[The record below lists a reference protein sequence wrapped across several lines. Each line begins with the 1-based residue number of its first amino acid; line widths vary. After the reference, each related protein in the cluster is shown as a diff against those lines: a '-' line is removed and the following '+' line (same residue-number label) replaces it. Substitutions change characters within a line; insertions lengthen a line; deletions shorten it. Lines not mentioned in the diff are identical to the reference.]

1 MDFDVNL
8 IRQQFPILS
17 EATVHG
23 KPLVYFDNAATTQKP
38 SSVIEAISHYYR
50 TENANVHR
58 GVHDLSQRATLNF
71 ENTRNELARYLGNI
85 DPKTII
91 FTKGTTE
98 SINLVAHSYPIAFLK
113 PGDAILITEMEHH
126 ANIVPWQMACERHGL
141 ELLVLPITEKGEW
154 DLNQLPALLEK
165 NVKFIACS
173 WVSNALGTIN
183 PIQTM
188 VDAARKIGAKILVD
202 GAQAVGHFKI
212 DFKSLDADFFVFS
225 AHKMFGPTGLGF
237 LIGKEELLD
246 QMPPYQT
253 GGEMI
258 QEVTFEKTTF
268 NGLPF
273 KFETGTPAIAEV
285 IAFQKSL
292 QFLNT
297 ISLEKAHQHESMLLK
312 KATDGLKEIP
322 EVVFFGT
329 SEQKV
334 SVLSFNLI
342 GVHPFDVGTILD
354 QRGIAIRTGH
364 HCTQPIMQK
373 FKVPGMCRAS
383 FSIYNTI
390 EEVDYFI
397 ESVKKAAKMLCS

>member
-38 SSVIEAISHYYR
+38 QSVIDAISHYYR

-58 GVHDLSQRATLNF
+58 GVHDLSQRATQNF

-98 SINLVAHSYPIAFLK
+98 SINLVAHSYPMAFLK
-113 PGDAILITEMEHH
+113 SGDSILITEMEHH

-141 ELLVLPITEKGEW
+141 NLKVLPINEKGEW
-154 DLNQLPALLEK
+154 DLDFLPKLLEE

-188 VDAARKIGAKILVD
+188 IDAARKIGAKILVD
-202 GAQAVGHFKI
+202 GAQAVGHFKV
-212 DFKSLDADFFVFS
+212 DLKSLDADFFVFS

-237 LIGKEELLD
+237 LVGKEELLQ

-297 ISLEKAHQHESMLLK
+297 ISLEKAHQHESLLLK
-312 KATDGLKEIP
+312 RATDGLNEIP
-322 EVVFFGT
+322 EIVFFGT
-329 SEQKV
+329 SDQKV
-334 SVLSFNLI
+334 SVLSFNLK

-383 FSIYNTI
+383 FSLYNTI
-390 EEVDYFI
+390 EEVDFFI
-397 ESVKKAAKMLCS
+397 ESVRKAAKMLCS

>member
-38 SSVIEAISHYYR
+38 SSVIDAISHYYR

-285 IAFQKSL
+285 ISFQKSL

-312 KATDGLKEIP
+312 RATDGLKEIP

>member
-1 MDFDVNL
+1 MNFDVNL

-38 SSVIEAISHYYR
+38 TSVIDAISHYYR

-154 DLNQLPALLEK
+154 DLDQLPALLEK

-297 ISLEKAHQHESMLLK
+297 ISLEKTHQHESMLLK
-312 KATDGLKEIP
+312 RATDGLKEIP

>member
-154 DLNQLPALLEK
+154 DLDQLPALLEK

-258 QEVTFEKTTF
+258 LEVTFEKTTF

-312 KATDGLKEIP
+312 RATDGLKEIP

>member
-1 MDFDVNL
+1 MPFDVHQ
-8 IRQQFPILS
+8 IREQFPLLS
-17 EATVHG
+17 EASVHG
-23 KPLVYFDNAATTQKP
+23 KPLVYLDNAATTQKP
-38 SSVIEAISHYYR
+38 KAVINALSNYYR
-50 TENANVHR
+50 TLNANVHR
-58 GVHDLSQRATLNF
+58 GVHDLSQRATQEF

-98 SINLVAHSYPIAFLK
+98 SINLVAHSYPLAFLK

-126 ANIVPWQMACERHGL
+126 ANIVPWQMACERHCL
-141 ELLVLPITEKGEW
+141 ELVVLPITEKGEW
-154 DLNQLPALLEK
+154 DLDQLPALLEK

-173 WVSNALGTIN
+173 WVSNTLGTIN
-183 PIQTM
+183 PIETM
-188 VDAARKIGAKILVD
+188 VEAARKVGAKILVD
-202 GAQAVGHFKI
+202 GAQAVGHFSVDLTTL
-212 DFKSLDADFFVFS
+212 DFDFFVFS

-237 LIGKEELLD
+237 LVGKEHILEK
-246 QMPPYQT
+246 MPPYQT

-258 QEVTFEKTTF
+258 QEVTFKKTTF

-285 IAFQKSL
+285 IAFQESINFMRLHEEKETL
-292 QFLNT
+292 EHEKMLFQRAMQGLN
-297 ISLEKAHQHESMLLK
+297 
-312 KATDGLKEIP
+312 EIP
-322 EVVFFGT
+322 EIEFFGT

-334 SVLSFNLI
+334 SVISFNLK

-373 FKVPGMCRAS
+373 FKVAGMCRAS
-383 FSIYNTI
+383 FSVYNTL
-390 EEVDYFI
+390 EEVDFFVD
-397 ESVKKAAKMLCS
+397 SVKKAAKMLCS

>member
-85 DPKTII
+85 DPKTIL

-141 ELLVLPITEKGEW
+141 ELLVLPITEKGDW
-154 DLNQLPALLEK
+154 DLDQLPALLEK

-322 EVVFFGT
+322 EVVFFGL

>member
-1 MDFDVNL
+1 MDFDVHL

-50 TENANVHR
+50 TENSNVHR

-98 SINLVAHSYPIAFLK
+98 SINLVAHSYPIVFLK
-113 PGDAILITEMEHH
+113 PGDAILITEIEHH

-154 DLNQLPALLEK
+154 DLDQLPALLEK

-292 QFLNT
+292 QFLNI

-312 KATDGLKEIP
+312 RATDGLHGIP
-322 EVVFFGT
+322 EIVFFGT
-329 SEQKV
+329 SDQKV
-334 SVLSFNLI
+334 SVLSFNLN

>member
-1 MDFDVNL
+1 
-8 IRQQFPILS
+8 
-17 EATVHG
+17 
-23 KPLVYFDNAATTQKP
+23 
-38 SSVIEAISHYYR
+38 
-50 TENANVHR
+50 
-58 GVHDLSQRATLNF
+58 
-71 ENTRNELARYLGNI
+71 
-85 DPKTII
+85 
-91 FTKGTTE
+91 
-98 SINLVAHSYPIAFLK
+98 
-113 PGDAILITEMEHH
+113 
-126 ANIVPWQMACERHGL
+126 
-141 ELLVLPITEKGEW
+141 
-154 DLNQLPALLEK
+154 
-165 NVKFIACS
+165 
-173 WVSNALGTIN
+173 
-183 PIQTM
+183 
-188 VDAARKIGAKILVD
+188 
-202 GAQAVGHFKI
+202 
-212 DFKSLDADFFVFS
+212 LDADFFVFS

-237 LIGKEELLD
+237 LVGKEELLQ

-297 ISLEKAHQHESMLLK
+297 ISLEKAHQHESLLLK
-312 KATDGLKEIP
+312 RATDGLNEIP
-322 EVVFFGT
+322 EIVFFGT
-329 SEQKV
+329 SDQKV

-383 FSIYNTI
+383 FSLYNTI
-390 EEVDYFI
+390 EEVDFFI
-397 ESVKKAAKMLCS
+397 ESVRKAAKMLCS

>member
-1 MDFDVNL
+1 MEFDVNL

-17 EATVHG
+17 EATIHG

-38 SSVIEAISHYYR
+38 QSVIDAISHYYR

-58 GVHDLSQRATLNF
+58 GVHDLSQRATQNF

-98 SINLVAHSYPIAFLK
+98 SINLVAHSYPMAFLK
-113 PGDAILITEMEHH
+113 PGDSILITEMEHH

-141 ELLVLPITEKGEW
+141 NLKVLPINEKGEW
-154 DLNQLPALLEK
+154 DLEFLPKLLDE

-173 WVSNALGTIN
+173 WVSNTLGTIN

-188 VDAARKIGAKILVD
+188 IDAARKIGAKILVD
-202 GAQAVGHFKI
+202 GAQAVGHFKV
-212 DFKSLDADFFVFS
+212 DLKSLDADFFVFS

-237 LIGKEELLD
+237 LVGKEELLQ

-297 ISLEKAHQHESMLLK
+297 ISLDKAHQHESLLLK
-312 KATDGLKEIP
+312 RATDGLNEIP
-322 EVVFFGT
+322 EIVFFGT
-329 SEQKV
+329 SDQKV
-334 SVLSFNLI
+334 SVLSFNLN
-342 GVHPFDVGTILD
+342 GVHPFDIGTILD

-383 FSIYNTI
+383 FSLYNTI
-390 EEVDYFI
+390 EEVDFFI
-397 ESVKKAAKMLCS
+397 ESVRKAAKMLCS

>member
-58 GVHDLSQRATLNF
+58 GVHDLSQRATQNF

-258 QEVTFEKTTF
+258 LEVTFEKTTF

-292 QFLNT
+292 QFLNA

-383 FSIYNTI
+383 FSLYNTI
-390 EEVDYFI
+390 EEVDFFI

>member
-38 SSVIEAISHYYR
+38 SSVIDAISHYYR

-71 ENTRNELARYLGNI
+71 ENTRNELARYLENI

-285 IAFQKSL
+285 ISFQKSL

-312 KATDGLKEIP
+312 RATDGLKEIP

>member
-38 SSVIEAISHYYR
+38 QSVIDAISHYYR

-58 GVHDLSQRATLNF
+58 GVHDLSQRATQNF

-154 DLNQLPALLEK
+154 DLDQLPALLEK

-292 QFLNT
+292 QFLNA
-297 ISLEKAHQHESMLLK
+297 ISLEKAHQHESKLLN
-312 KATDGLKEIP
+312 KATEGLKEIP

>member
-1 MDFDVNL
+1 MNFDVNL

-38 SSVIEAISHYYR
+38 TTVIDAISHYYR

-154 DLNQLPALLEK
+154 DLDQLPALLEK

-292 QFLNT
+292 QFLNA